1 VISALLPRMSGHA
14 NDRRYSLVRDDFS
27 KGVRIAS
34 VIVVPA
40 AVFLAVLGPPLC
52 ELLFAHGSL
61 STRGAQYT
69 GEVFGVFALG
79 LVPFMLTQLQLR
91 VFYSFRENRTPAVI
105 GMVMLLVGV
114 IGALVALDAL
124 PATRTVLGLAFAY
137 DLVSLTGAVIAWPLL
152 LRRVGSLDGW
162 RITRSLV
169 RMLLATLPGLVFI
182 FVIIALIGSFMHQGT
197 LYGLVIT
204 VIGGGGALLLYA
216 LCARILGIEEFRT
229 LMRSVGGRF
238 G

>member
-1 VISALLPRMSGHA
+1 MSGHA
-14 NDRRYSLVRDDFS
+14 NERRYSLVRDDFS

-40 AVFLAVLGPPLC
+40 AIFLAVMGAPLC
-52 ELLFAHGSL
+52 EFLFAHGSI
-61 STRGAQYT
+61 TVEAREI
-69 GEVFGVFALG
+69 GEVFGIFSLG

-91 VFYSFRENRTPAVI
+91 VFYSFHQNRTPAII
-105 GMVMLLVGV
+105 GMVMLIVGV
-114 IGALVALDAL
+114 IGAVVAVIAL
-124 PATRTVLGLAFAY
+124 PYTQTVIGLAVAY
-137 DLVSLTGAVIAWPLL
+137 DLVSLTGALIAWPLL

-182 FVIIALIGSFMHQGT
+182 FVIIAVIGSFMHQGP
-197 LYGLVIT
+197 LYGFVVT